1 MPFGLPSFYFPQPF
15 FPGVAKELPAARR
28 FFKKKGG
35 LTVLLLYGL

>member
-15 FPGVAKELPAARR
+15 FSGVAKELLAARH
-28 FFKKKGG
+28 FFKKGG